1 MSSKSMGNLKTTT
14 SWKSPPSV
22 ERGEKCKT
30 AESPE
35 HCEAFITATVSLL
48 AALSASIAMEH
59 GLVTLSRIPED

>member
-22 ERGEKCKT
+22 DRGEKCKT

-35 HCEAFITATVSLL
+35 LCEAFTTATISLL

-59 GLVTLSRIPED
+59 GLVTLPGIPED

>member
-1 MSSKSMGNLKTTT
+1 M
-14 SWKSPPSV
+14 